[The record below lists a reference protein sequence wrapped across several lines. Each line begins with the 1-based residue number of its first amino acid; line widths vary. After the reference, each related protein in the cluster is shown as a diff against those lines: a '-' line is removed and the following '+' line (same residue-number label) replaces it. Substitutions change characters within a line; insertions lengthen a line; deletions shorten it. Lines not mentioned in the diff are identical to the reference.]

1 MEEQIMK
8 LQGHLHNMELWAKNV
23 KREVFGL

>member
-8 LQGHLHNMELWAKNV
+8 LQGHLHNMQLRAKNA